1 MATRALPTLRPPRR
15 RRDFDATERGLT
27 SPIEMRR
34 ARYKALYWGVV
45 LLLLLLALTTF
56 VPLFWLFTG
65 ALKPTQ
71 EFFRRPPTIL
81 PENPDWSNYQTA
93 WDRLNYAR
101 YFGNTLAIAFGA
113 WLIQMLVTTTA
124 AFSLSKLQPAF
135 GRLLLFLF
143 FSTIMVPGAI
153 LLVPR
158 YLVVADMPIFH
169 ISLLQSWWAIWLP
182 GAVNGFGIFLL
193 KTFFDNVPV
202 DLTDAA
208 TIDGANAWQLFWQI
222 VLPLSK
228 SALAVLTIGT
238 VIASWQDFFWPFL
251 VLTGAPELNPIMV
264 ALNGFAGGANGRNPL
279 NLVIAGS
286 AIAAVPPII
295 LFLIFQRQ
303 IIRGINLTGL
313 QG

>member
-1 MATRALPTLRPPRR
+1 MAARLFPLARRPRG
-15 RRDFDATERGLT
+15 FDATERSLT
-27 SPIEMRR
+27 SPLEMRR
-34 ARYKALYWGVV
+34 PAYRALYWATVTV
-45 LLLLLLALTTF
+45 LLLLALTTF

-65 ALKPTQ
+65 AMKTTQ
-71 EFFRRPPTIL
+71 EFFRRPPTL
-81 PENPDWSNYQTA
+81 WPENPSWENYERV
-93 WDRLNYAR
+93 WDRFNYAR

-113 WLIQMLVTTTA
+113 WLLQMLVTTTA
-124 AFSLSKLQPAF
+124 AFSLSKLRPAF
-135 GRLLLFLF
+135 GNLLLFLF

-158 YLVVADMPIFH
+158 YLVVADVPLLH
-169 ISLLQSWWAIWLP
+169 VNLLQTWWAIWLP

-193 KTFFDNVPV
+193 KTFFDNVPA

-208 TIDGANAWQLFWQI
+208 TIDGASAWQLFTQI

-238 VIASWQDFFWPFL
+238 VIGSWQDFFWPFL

-264 ALNGFAGGANGRNPL
+264 ALNNFGSGGGNPL